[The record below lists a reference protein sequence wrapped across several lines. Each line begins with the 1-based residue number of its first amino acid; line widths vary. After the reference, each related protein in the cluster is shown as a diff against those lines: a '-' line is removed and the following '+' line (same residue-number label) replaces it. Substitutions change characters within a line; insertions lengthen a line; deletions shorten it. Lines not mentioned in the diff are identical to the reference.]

1 MYNSLSKVNLKI
13 LKMSNLKLTID
24 ARERAVIPFFKEENP
39 NIDLEVK
46 QIQIGDYAISHGDN
60 ILFCIERKSWR
71 DLSGSIKDGR
81 IENVNKLISLRE
93 KTNCK
98 LFYLIEG
105 RARNAPNK
113 RFARIPY
120 KSLLSHLD
128 HLMFRDNIHI
138 IYSNDEEDTAV
149 RLIELC
155 NSYLTLN
162 IKPTIGAGGVSLEGV
177 EGVSASSVENP
188 GGVDGQSIDGA
199 STNIALLTTVIPK
212 TDLQIIYNLW
222 CAIPQITTKTATLF
236 IDANYHI
243 SDLILGKITKETI
256 STIRYPNGT
265 IIGKRADKIIKIKDS
280 DDPANYKHYC
290 NIIAEIPGVT
300 KKTAMIILMKATF
313 DELITGH
320 LSINELSLIKKTEK
334 SKIGDSVAK
343 KIYKFLVKN

>member
-1 MYNSLSKVNLKI
+1 MYNKLYLNSR

-46 QIQIGDYAISHGDN
+46 QIQIGDYAISHGNN

-162 IKPTIGAGGVSLEGV
+162 IKPAIGGCGVSLDGAEGV
-177 EGVSASSVENP
+177 PASSVENP
-188 GGVDGQSIDGA
+188 TEIADGA

-222 CAIPQITTKTATLF
+222 CAIPQVTTKTAALF

-243 SDLILGKITKETI
+243 SDLLLGKITKETI
-256 STIRYPNGT
+256 STMRYSNGT

-280 DDPANYKHYC
+280 DDMANYKHYC

-313 DELITGH
+313 NELISGH

-343 KIYKFLVKN
+343 KIYKFLVKA